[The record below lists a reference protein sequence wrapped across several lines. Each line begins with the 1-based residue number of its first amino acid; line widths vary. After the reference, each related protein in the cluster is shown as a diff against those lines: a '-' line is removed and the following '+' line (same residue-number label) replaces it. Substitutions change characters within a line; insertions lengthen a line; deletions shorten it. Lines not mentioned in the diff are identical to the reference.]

1 MYQVPVSGLD
11 KIRRSRKNVK
21 SFLSEFGLEQC
32 QVFSQELQED
42 DPVEIAFNDT
52 EWSDLTVGYHGRR
65 KKKWRYRTGALCCS
79 LCKYSARSWNSFHGH
94 IKCYHPE
101 GKKLAF
107 LSACSACSFIG
118 HPRSLKKHFSLFHS
132 DLPKPQPLDSGFS
145 ALRNT
150 SAVDKYICRKCPY
163 EDSLLYCIK
172 KHVLFRHCLSLW
184 QQYAGQKTESE
195 QKAEGGPDKFYCKS
209 CGTSAETTEHLV
221 YHILTS
227 EKHKDLDGHI
237 HGLIWQKFKHKKS
250 YPVLA
255 PKAQLALAPKP
266 VPTNPALLNPVPV
279 VASPSNRLPVSGGP
293 TPGMVVQG
301 LSNSSNALL
310 YGQGGTQL
318 LPAQAAA
325 LVQLASAEAKGLLR
339 PDVPVPLPSAQP
351 AKVISDPL
359 STLGSVPPVLPAMP
373 TGPNKLAPMA
383 VGSFGPPTVKQQ
395 LMSQQRAAS
404 LTISR
409 QGLSGLAPQ
418 PALIT
423 KSQTAPMATMLT
435 SQSLL
440 SHLIPTGNKVNGL
453 PTYTL
458 APLQVNVSV
467 HSSKGPVVSKVPI
480 PVSQN
485 NSASQPNKPSGTSLE
500 SGKTK
505 KWTTCRFCKELFPS
519 TVYHVHMEIH
529 KLKSKTGLAARAP
542 FLRKMPDKTVKC
554 LMCKVLLS
562 EKGLFE
568 HMQHGMTCLYCPG
581 MFYSIKHLIE
591 HITSDHSPLQKE
603 NSDFVRREYRLYSD
617 ECGNLLFPYFDI
629 NTTAPKEILGE
640 HEVNL
645 ALVTNSLDLIF
656 VKMSPS
662 AAKPLCQT
670 STKTNFKLC
679 PFCSDELMS
688 AEDHR
693 IHLREKH
700 FITPTIH
707 AILKTPAY
715 KCVYCG
721 GVYTGKT
728 TTKAIT
734 VHLQRCKCAPKT
746 TFDAERLLHINAHGR
761 MGTPS
766 NGINQL
772 LKPTQPLQVPTKPS
786 VAKPVKLNE
795 SDVEI
800 QRKMR
805 LEMAV
810 KEAMD
815 ANKRE
820 REARAARK
828 KLEREK
834 PAVASPSVAPAVQ
847 LDPSVQ
853 LALDPTGMW
862 KRSFEDRREFL
873 TKYFHTKPYLNK
885 AESTALASQLL
896 LNKSDVA
903 CHFGTKRTKC
913 MRAMQRHKSKV
924 LLGFNMAE
932 LRKVKHNL
940 YVPEIEP
947 ERETEKSDSEAQS
960 EENDAQVEE
969 MEAQDTDYVG
979 GQEIRRDEVQKLNDV

>member
-1 MYQVPVSGLD
+1 MYQVPVLGLD

-21 SFLSEFGLEQC
+21 SILSEFGLEQC
-32 QVFSQELQED
+32 EVFSQELEED
-42 DPVEIAFNDT
+42 DPVETAFSNT
-52 EWSDLTVGYHGRR
+52 EWSDLTVGFHGRR
-65 KKKWRYRTGALCCS
+65 RKKWSYRTQALCCS

-94 IKCYHPE
+94 IKCYHPD
-101 GKKLAF
+101 GKNLAF

-118 HPRSLKKHFSLFHS
+118 HPRVLKKHFSLFHS
-132 DLPKPQPLDSGFS
+132 DLPKPQPLDSGLS
-145 ALRNT
+145 PLRNT
-150 SAVDKYICRKCPY
+150 AAVEKYGCRRCPY
-163 EDSLLYCIK
+163 EDPLLYCIK
-172 KHVLFRHCLSLW
+172 KHVLFRHCLPLW
-184 QQYAGQKTESE
+184 HKYAGQRTESE
-195 QKAEGGPDKFYCKS
+195 QKAGGGPNKYYCKS

-227 EKHKDLDGHI
+227 EKHKDLGTHI
-237 HGLIWQKFKHKKS
+237 HGLIWQKLKHKKPYS
-250 YPVLA
+250 VLS
-255 PKAQLALAPKP
+255 PKTQLMLAPKP
-266 VPTNPALLNPVPV
+266 APTNTTLLNPVQTSIPV
-279 VASPSNRLPVSGGP
+279 AASSSNQLPVTGGP
-293 TPGMVVQG
+293 PSGVVLKG
-301 LSNSSNALL
+301 LSSSSNTMMC
-310 YGQGGTQL
+310 GQGSTQL
-318 LPAQAAA
+318 LPVQAAA

-339 PDVPVPLPSAQP
+339 PDVPVTHPNAQP
-351 AKVISDPL
+351 SLV
-359 STLGSVPPVLPAMP
+359 GVPPALPAMP
-373 TGPNKLAPMA
+373 TGPSTHLQSAVPNKQVPIA
-383 VGSFGPPTVKQQ
+383 VGISGQPPLKQQ
-395 LMSQQRAAS
+395 VMTQQVAVPSRAS
-404 LTISR
+404 LTIPG
-409 QGLSGLAPQ
+409 QGPLGLTPQ

-423 KSQTAPMATMLT
+423 QNQTAPRATMLT

-458 APLQVNVSV
+458 APVQVNLPVQ
-467 HSSKGPVVSKVPI
+467 SSKGPVVSKVPL
-480 PVSQN
+480 PVSQK
-485 NSASQPNKPSGTSLE
+485 NSASQPNKPPGSTSLE
-500 SGKTK
+500 SGKAK
-505 KWTTCRFCKELFPS
+505 KWTSCRFCKELFPS
-519 TVYHVHMEIH
+519 TLYNVHMEVH

-581 MFYSIKHLIE
+581 LFYSIKHLLE
-591 HITSDHSPLQKE
+591 HIGSDHSPLQKE
-603 NSDFVRREYRLYSD
+603 NCDFMRREYRLYSD

-629 NTTAPKEILGE
+629 NTSAPKEIMGE

-645 ALVTNSLDLIF
+645 ALVTSSLDLIF

-662 AAKPLCQT
+662 VAKPVCQA
-670 STKTNFKLC
+670 STKTNGNQC
-679 PFCSDELMS
+679 PFCSEELMS

-746 TFDAERLLHINAHGR
+746 ALDAERLLNTRR
-761 MGTPS
+761 MVTQS
-766 NGINQL
+766 NGINQPG
-772 LKPTQPLQVPTKPS
+772 KQTNPSTKPD
-786 VAKPVKLNE
+786 KPE
-795 SDVEI
+795 SDIEV
-800 QRKMR
+800 QRKLR

-810 KEAMD
+810 KVAME

-834 PAVASPSVAPAVQ
+834 HSASPSVAPELL

-853 LALDPTGMW
+853 LALDTTGMW

-873 TKYFHTKPYLNK
+873 TKYFHTKPYLTK
-885 AESTALASQLL
+885 SETTSLANHLL

-913 MRAMQRHKSKV
+913 MRSIQKHKSKV

-947 ERETEKSDSEAQS
+947 ERETEKSDSEADS
-960 EENDAQVEE
+960 EEDEAQVEE
-969 MEAQDTDYVG
+969 IKANDADCEG
-979 GQEIRRDEVQKLNDV
+979 GEELRDKLQKQNDV

>member
-1 MYQVPVSGLD
+1 MYQVPVLGLD

-21 SFLSEFGLEQC
+21 SILSEFGLEEC
-32 QVFSQELQED
+32 EVFSQELEED
-42 DPVEIAFNDT
+42 DPVEDDPVETAFNNT
-52 EWSDLTVGYHGRR
+52 EWSDLTVGFHGRGR
-65 KKKWRYRTGALCCS
+65 KKWSYRTQALCCS
-79 LCKYSARSWNSFHGH
+79 LCRYSARSWNSFHSH

-101 GKKLAF
+101 EKNFAF
-107 LSACSACSFIG
+107 LSSCSACSFIG
-118 HPRSLKKHFSLFHS
+118 SPRVLKKHFSLFHS
-132 DLPKPQPLDSGFS
+132 DLPRPQPLDSGFS
-145 ALRNT
+145 PLRNT
-150 SAVDKYICRKCPY
+150 AAVEKYGCRRCPY
-163 EDSLLYCIK
+163 EDPLLYCIK
-172 KHVLFRHCLSLW
+172 KHVLFKHCLPLW
-184 QQYAGQKTESE
+184 HKYAGQRTDSQ
-195 QKAEGGPDKFYCKS
+195 QKAGGFPFKYYCKS
-209 CGTSAETTEHLV
+209 CGTTAETTEHLV

-227 EKHKDLDGHI
+227 EKHKDLGTHI
-237 HGLIWQKFKHKKS
+237 HGLIWQKLKHKKPYS
-250 YPVLA
+250 VFS
-255 PKAQLALAPKP
+255 PKAQLMLAPKP
-266 VPTNPALLNPVPV
+266 
-279 VASPSNRLPVSGGP
+279 GP
-293 TPGMVVQG
+293 TVQTSIPGAASA
-301 LSNSSNALL
+301 SNSNTMMC
-310 YGQGGTQL
+310 GQGSSQL
-318 LPAQAAA
+318 LPVQAAA
-325 LVQLASAEAKGLLR
+325 LVQMASAEAKGLLR
-339 PDVPVPLPSAQP
+339 PDVPVTHPNAQP
-351 AKVISDPL
+351 SLI
-359 STLGSVPPVLPAMP
+359 GVPPALPAMP
-373 TGPNKLAPMA
+373 KGPSTHLQPVVPNKQVPIA
-383 VGSFGPPTVKQQ
+383 VGISGQPPVKQV
-395 LMSQQRAAS
+395 MTQQVAVSSRAS
-404 LTISR
+404 LTIP
-409 QGLSGLAPQ
+409 GHGPSGLTPQ

-423 KSQTAPMATMLT
+423 QNQTAPRATMLT

-458 APLQVNVSV
+458 APLQVNLPVQ
-467 HSSKGPVVSKVPI
+467 SSKGSVVGKVPF
-480 PVSQN
+480 PVSQK
-485 NSASQPNKPSGTSLE
+485 NSASQPNKPPGSASLE

-505 KWTTCRFCKELFPS
+505 KWITCRFCKELFPS
-519 TVYHVHMEIH
+519 SVYHVHMEIH
-529 KLKSKTGLAARAP
+529 KLKTKTGLAARAP

-581 MFYSIKHLIE
+581 LFYSIKHLLE
-591 HITSDHSPLQKE
+591 HMISDHSPLQKE
-603 NSDFVRREYRLYSD
+603 NLDFMRREYRLYTD

-629 NTTAPKEILGE
+629 NTSAPKEIMGD

-662 AAKPLCQT
+662 VTKPLCKA
-670 STKTNFKLC
+670 STKTSINQC
-679 PFCSDELMS
+679 PFCPEDLMN

-746 TFDAERLLHINAHGR
+746 AIDAERLLNTR
-761 MGTPS
+761 QMLTQS
-766 NGINQL
+766 NGINQ
-772 LKPTQPLQVPTKPS
+772 PGRQTNPSTKPD
-786 VAKPVKLNE
+786 KPE
-795 SDVEI
+795 SEVEV
-800 QRKMR
+800 QRKLR

-810 KEAMD
+810 KEAME

-834 PAVASPSVAPAVQ
+834 HSASPAVAPELLSDS
-847 LDPSVQ
+847 SVQ
-853 LALDPTGMW
+853 LALDTTGLW
-862 KRSFEDRREFL
+862 KQSFEDRREFL
-873 TKYFHTKPYLNK
+873 TKYFHTKPYLTK
-885 AESTALASQLL
+885 SETTSLATRLL

-913 MRAMQRHKSKV
+913 MRAIQKHKAKV

-932 LRKVKHNL
+932 VRKVKHNL

-947 ERETEKSDSEAQS
+947 ERETEKSDSES
-960 EENDAQVEE
+960 ESENDKAQAEKIKAHDADGEVGEE
-969 MEAQDTDYVG
+969 L
-979 GQEIRRDEVQKLNDV
+979 RDELQKQNSV